1 MVTSGL
7 QVPMCLSPAHLIT
20 QERSW
25 QNHEVGEL
33 FQGVEARDH
42 SLLRV
47 RNLRAVINPL
57 VRV

>member
-7 QVPMCLSPAHLIT
+7 QVPVCLSPAHLIT

-33 FQGVEARDH
+33 FQGVEAGIPAPFLPM
-42 SLLRV
+42 SLEFTE
-47 RNLRAVINPL
+47 AK
-57 VRV
+57 